1 MKKIRIHLSQ
11 PFEEILTALLSL
23 PRAAHGSAPTSTSH
37 EDQELKHVLRGLY
50 EAAHGR
56 QVQTTV
62 GLVPI
67 APPVASFLKHAP
79 FYVATQL
86 DFLVEA
92 MARVITCPSALARSG
107 DESEAIGSGDREASP
122 VPRNAAVDEQE
133 ICSRA
138 TPAIRRVHLP
148 AQGVSHG

>member
-11 PFEEILTALLSL
+11 PFEEILAALMSL
-23 PRAAHGSAPTSTSH
+23 PRAAHGLASD
-37 EDQELKHVLRGLY
+37 EDKELKQVLRGLY

-56 QVQTTV
+56 QVQTTI

-67 APPVASFLKHAP
+67 APPVASFLKQAP

-92 MARVITCPSALARSG
+92 VARVITCPSALAKPTNV
-107 DESEAIGSGDREASP
+107 SEVIGSGDHDVAP
-122 VPRNAAVDEQE
+122 VPSHPPVDEQE

-138 TPAIRRVHLP
+138 TPATGRVHLP